1 MILADKI
8 ILLRKKCG
16 WSQEELAEQLD
27 ISRQS
32 VSKWES
38 GTSVPDLDRIIRMSE
53 IFGVSTD
60 YLLKDE
66 LEEIKY
72 AASEGEGKRDEAG
85 VRSISP
91 EEANEFMDLMWKSAK
106 NIAIAVVLFI
116 LSPICML
123 LLTGCSEL
131 ENSPLTEEAAA
142 GIGMAVL
149 LVIVTVGV
157 VICILTGLQLEKY
170 KFLEKEPISLQYGV
184 QGIVEK
190 KKTAYDKT
198 RRSCIAMGTALCIA
212 GAIPLMIGAAL
223 DLSDM
228 YLFGL
233 FALLLVFVA
242 GAVYLFVWAGMI
254 YGSYEKLLQEGDY
267 TKEKKA
273 IKKKFE
279 YWTVAYWCIVTA
291 IYLCISFPK
300 QRWGYPTSWLVWPVA
315 GVIYAALYGI
325 FGAVMKSKENKR

>member
-8 ILLRKKCG
+8 ILLRKKCS
-16 WSQEELAEQLD
+16 WSQEELAQQLD

-38 GTSVPDLDRIIRMSE
+38 GASVPDLDKIIKMSG

-66 LEEIKY
+66 LEEIEF
-72 AASEGEGKRDEAG
+72 AASEKEGKSDEAG

-91 EEANEFMDLMWKSAK
+91 EEANEFMDLTWKSAK

-116 LSPICML
+116 LSPICLIL
-123 LLTGCSEL
+123 LAGISEL
-131 ENSPLTEEAAA
+131 ENAIVTEDAA
-142 GIGMAVL
+142 GGIGVAVL

-170 KFLEKEPISLQYGV
+170 DYLEKEPLSLQYGV
-184 QGIVEK
+184 KGIVEK
-190 KKTAYDKT
+190 KKAAFDKT
-198 RRSCIAMGTALCIA
+198 WRSYIAMGTALCIV

-223 DLSDM
+223 NLSDM
-228 YLFGL
+228 YLISL
-233 FALLLVFVA
+233 TALLLAFVA
-242 GAVYLFVWAGMI
+242 GATYLFVWAGMI
-254 YGSYEKLLQEGDY
+254 HGSYEKLLQEGDY

-279 YWTVAYWCIVTA
+279 YWTVAYWCIATA
-291 IYLCISFPK
+291 IYLCISIPK
-300 QRWGYPTSWLVWPVA
+300 HRWGEPTSWLVWPVA

-325 FGAVMKSKENKR
+325 FSAVMKNINNQR

>member
-38 GTSVPDLDRIIRMSE
+38 GASVPDLDKIIKMSE

-66 LEEIKY
+66 LEEIKF
-72 AASEGEGKRDEAG
+72 AASEGEGKRDEVG
-85 VRSISP
+85 VRSLSP
-91 EEANEFMDLMWKSAK
+91 EEANEYMDLTWKSAK

-116 LSPICML
+116 LSPICMIL
-123 LLTGCSEL
+123 LAGYSEL

-142 GIGMAVL
+142 GMGMAVL
-149 LVIVTVGV
+149 LVVVTVGV
-157 VICILTGLQLEKY
+157 VICILTGLQFEKY

-190 KKTAYDKT
+190 KKTAFGKT
-198 RRSCIAMGTALCIA
+198 RRSCIAMGTALCIV

-223 DLSDM
+223 DASDS
-228 YLFGL
+228 YLISL
-233 FALLLVFVA
+233 MALLLAFVA
-242 GAVYLFVWAGMI
+242 GATYLFVWTGMI

-279 YWTVAYWCIVTA
+279 YWTVAYWCIATA
-291 IYLCISFPK
+291 IYLCISIPK
-300 QRWGYPTSWLVWPVA
+300 HRWGEPMSWLVWPVA

-325 FGAVMKSKENKR
+325 FSAVMENRENKR